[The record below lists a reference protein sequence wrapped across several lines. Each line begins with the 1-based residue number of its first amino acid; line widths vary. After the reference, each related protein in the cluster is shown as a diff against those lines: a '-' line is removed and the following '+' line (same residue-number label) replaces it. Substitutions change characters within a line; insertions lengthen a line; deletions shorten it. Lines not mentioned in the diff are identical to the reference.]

1 MGHYVDGFV
10 VPVPQK
16 SLAAYRAMAKNA
28 ERSGSSMERC
38 TTPNVSPMT

>member
-1 MGHYVDGFV
+1 MAHYVDGFV

-28 ERSGSSMERC
+28 ERSELSMGRC
-38 TTPNVSPMT
+38 ITPNVSPKT